1 MQRNFY
7 VQIRQMNSDSCLKLA
22 KALNIRN
29 VSDTLNF
36 GYFQV
41 DFLTSPKTPEYIRS
55 SLKTVESKTT

>member
-41 DFLTSPKTPEYIRS
+41 DFLSGGT
-55 SLKTVESKTT
+55 